1 LTLEVVPATGD
12 SAVVTDPL
20 WAERPES
27 GSGVACDVPPDDALC
42 ADARPAEIAVATAT
56 MAMVTAERIS
66 NFLGPVI
73 FLNHTFP
80 FR

>member
-1 LTLEVVPATGD
+1 
-12 SAVVTDPL
+12 
-20 WAERPES
+20 
-27 GSGVACDVPPDDALC
+27 VACDVPLDDALC
-42 ADARPAEIAVATAT
+42 ADALPAEIATATAT
-56 MAMVTAERIS
+56 IATVTAERTI